1 MIHPTSH
8 PETSHPTPRPAG
20 RSSRTPVAELPEHIG
35 ETVTVAG
42 FVHTLR
48 LQSTMQF
55 VLVRDRSGTVQV
67 THRRGE
73 DELTALLDG
82 LSTES
87 AVRITG
93 TVVANPVVKLGG
105 LELLPTAVEVLNKAA
120 APLPIDEHSGPEPR
134 LDWRFLDIRRRPAAQ
149 LLFAVQT
156 TLEAGM
162 REYAYAAGC
171 TEMHTPKL
179 MGTASESGAEV
190 FELGYFG
197 GQAYLAQS
205 PQFYKQM
212 AIASGIDGVF
222 EVGPVFRAEPSY
234 TSRHA
239 TEFTGV
245 DVELAWT
252 ADAEEVQ
259 RFEEGMIAHALGLV
273 AERHGAAIREQFGVE
288 VTVPS
293 TPFPRVTMAEAQ
305 RILRSELGWDP
316 EGAKADLDPE
326 GERALSEY
334 FRERT
339 GHEFLFVTH
348 YPSSVRPFYHARP
361 ADRPDL
367 TLSFDLLWKGLEV
380 TTGAQREHRYE
391 VLVEQAAEKGMRTE
405 PLSDYLNCF
414 RYGCPPH
421 GGFGMGLGRML
432 MVLLGLGSLRE
443 AVFLFRGPNRL
454 TP

>member
-1 MIHPTSH
+1 MIHPVERTMVADLRQHAEES
-8 PETSHPTPRPAG
+8 PGAG
-20 RSSRTPVAELPEHIG
+20 R
-35 ETVTVAG
+35 TVTVAG
-42 FVHTLR
+42 WVHTLR

-55 VLVRDRSGTVQV
+55 VLVRDQSGIVQV
-67 THRRGE
+67 THRKAD
-73 DELTALLDG
+73 DELTAVLDG
-82 LSTES
+82 LTTES

-93 TVVANPVVKLGG
+93 RVVANPVVKLGG
-105 LELLPTAVEVLNKAA
+105 LELVPETVEVLNRAA

-149 LLFAVQT
+149 LVFAVQT
-156 TLEAGM
+156 TFEAGM

-171 TEMHTPKL
+171 TELHTPKL

-197 GQAYLAQS
+197 GSAYLAQS

-212 AIASGIDGVF
+212 AIASGIDRVF
-222 EVGPVFRAEPSY
+222 EIGPVFRAEPSY

-252 ADAEEVQ
+252 TDVEEVQ
-259 RFEEGMIAHALGLV
+259 RFEEEMIAHALGRV
-273 AERHGAAIREQFGVE
+273 AERHGAAIQEEFGVA
-288 VTVPS
+288 VTVPT
-293 TPFPRVTMAEAQ
+293 TPFPRVTMAEAH
-305 RILRSELGWDP
+305 RILREELGWDP
-316 EGAKADLDPE
+316 EGVKVDLDPE
-326 GERALSEY
+326 GERALSAH
-334 FRERT
+334 FQRET
-339 GHEFLFVTH
+339 GHEFVFVTH
-348 YPSSVRPFYHARP
+348 YPAGIRPFYHARP

-391 VLVEQAAEKGMRTE
+391 VLVEQAAQKGMRTE
-405 PLSDYLNCF
+405 PLADYLNCF

-432 MVLLGLGSLRE
+432 MVLLGLGSLRD